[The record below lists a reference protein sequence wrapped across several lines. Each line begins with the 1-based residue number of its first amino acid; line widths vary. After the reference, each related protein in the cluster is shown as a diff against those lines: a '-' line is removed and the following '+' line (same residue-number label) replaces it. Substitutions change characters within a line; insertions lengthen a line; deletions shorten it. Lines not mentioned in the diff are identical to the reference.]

1 MAVRALGQ
9 RRHACT
15 RLGGPRRCAGRGLS
29 RSTDPAAIAS
39 PPVAPRGAEAAKTA
53 RPPCPGMAGC
63 PAWAEMVCYHCLRKR
78 SGLGYDP
85 QILDAIE
92 IETRQMTLGEK
103 VAEVQ
108 ALGVHGGDRKSEGF
122 QGSNHYLEKGERG
135 SGYRSARLPRRSDHG
150 DCTMIRISSKRS
162 RQKHAP

>member
-108 ALGVHGGDRKSEGF
+108 ELRSQRGAPEGNHNAMKNNDSMRIIESGKPRGGTN
-122 QGSNHYLEKGERG
+122 QAYLL
-135 SGYRSARLPRRSDHG
+135 ARLKRDHPA
-150 DCTMIRISSKRS
+150 I
-162 RQKHAP
+162 